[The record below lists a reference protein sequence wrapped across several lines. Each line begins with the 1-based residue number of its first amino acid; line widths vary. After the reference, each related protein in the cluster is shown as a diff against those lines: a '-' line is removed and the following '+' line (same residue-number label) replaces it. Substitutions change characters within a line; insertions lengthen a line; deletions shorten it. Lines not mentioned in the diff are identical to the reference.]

1 MLRPRVIP
9 VLLLKGAGL
18 YKTVR
23 FREPAYVGDPL
34 NTVRIFNDKE
44 VDEICVLD
52 IGSRF
57 GQKAPQLERIREL
70 AAETFMPIAYG
81 GCITSVGHVKAI
93 LKSGVEKVVLN
104 SLAFDDPEE
113 VRRIVAYAG
122 SSSVVVSLDV
132 RRNWLRRQ
140 EVMTGGGA
148 RSTRLSPVEAARA
161 VEALG
166 AGEILLTSIERDGTH
181 LGYDVDMV
189 REVAQAVSVPLVACG
204 GAGTL
209 GDLRAVLLAGASAAA
224 AGSMFVYQGRHRAVL
239 ISYPSSAEVEGLSR
253 ELSVPHHPG

>member
-18 YKTVR
+18 FKTVR

-52 IGSRF
+52 IGARF

-70 AAETFMPIAYG
+70 AAETFMPISYG
-81 GCITSVGHVKAI
+81 GCIMSVDQVKTI
-93 LKSGVEKVVLN
+93 LRSGVEKVVLN
-104 SLAFDDPEE
+104 TLVFDDPEE

-140 EVMTGGGA
+140 EVMTGGGT
-148 RSTRLSPVEAARA
+148 RSTQLSLVEAARA
-161 VEALG
+161 AETLG
-166 AGEILLTSIERDGTH
+166 AGEILLNSIERDGTRQ
-181 LGYDVDMV
+181 GYDLEMV
-189 REVAQAVSVPLVACG
+189 GEVARAVSVPVVACG
-204 GAGTL
+204 GAGSID
-209 GDLRAVLLAGASAAA
+209 DLRAVLEAGASAAA

-239 ISYPSSAEVEGLSR
+239 ISYPSPMEVEGLPTG
-253 ELSVPHHPG
+253 LSALHHAL

>member
-44 VDEICVLD
+44 VDEICLLD
-52 IGSRF
+52 IGTRF

-70 AAETFMPIAYG
+70 AAETFMPISYG
-81 GCITSVGHVKAI
+81 GGIVSVDQVKAI

-104 SLAFDDPEE
+104 TLAFDNPEE
-113 VRRIVAYAG
+113 IRRIVAYAG

-132 RRNWLRRQ
+132 RHNWLRRQ
-140 EVMTGGGA
+140 EVMIGGGA
-148 RSTRLSPVEAARA
+148 RSTRLSPVEAARSA
-161 VEALG
+161 ESLG
-166 AGEILLTSIERDGTH
+166 AGEILLTSIERDGTRQ
-181 LGYDVDMV
+181 GYDLEMV
-189 REVAQAVSVPLVACG
+189 SEVARAVSVPVVACG
-204 GAGTL
+204 GAGGL
-209 GDLRAVLLAGASAAA
+209 DDLRAVLEAGASAAA

-239 ISYPSSAEVEGLSR
+239 ISYPSSAEVEGLPTG
-253 ELSVPHHPG
+253 LSAPHHK

>member
-34 NTVRIFNDKE
+34 NTMRIFNDKE

-52 IGSRF
+52 IGGRF
-57 GQKAPQLERIREL
+57 GQKTPQLERIKEL
-70 AAETFMPIAYG
+70 AAETFMPISYG
-81 GCITSVGHVKAI
+81 GCISSLSQVQAI
-93 LKSGVEKVVLN
+93 LKAGVEKVVLN
-104 SLAFDDPEE
+104 SLAVDNPEE

-132 RRNWLRRQ
+132 KRNWLRRQ
-140 EVMTGGGA
+140 EVLTEGG
-148 RSTRLSPVEAARA
+148 TRPTRMSPVEAARA
-161 VEALG
+161 AEAMG
-166 AGEILLTSIERDGTH
+166 AGEILLTSIDCDGTQ
-181 LGYDVDMV
+181 LGYDVDLV
-189 REVAQAVSVPLVACG
+189 REISHAVSVPVVACG
-204 GAGTL
+204 GAGSL
-209 GDLRAVLLAGASAAA
+209 DHVREVLAVGASAAA

-239 ISYPSSAEVEGLSR
+239 ISYPSPSEVEGLPS
-253 ELSVPHHPG
+253 PHQGE